1 MTRDEFQEVCHG
13 FVDSDQY
20 LAFRDVLETT
30 HKKALSFN
38 KLAQLRQKFSKST
51 VPVNMVWLELAFFLD
66 VENEAIEFYGVQPM
80 MMDMEQ
86 PQPEIREFP
95 GRVLNGQIGQPQP
108 VDWPKILQLCQTF
121 NRNLPNP
128 IALPFVRVA
137 RDETRTNSLYYRLW
151 GVEYP

>member
-1 MTRDEFQEVCHG
+1 
-13 FVDSDQY
+13 
-20 LAFRDVLETT
+20 
-30 HKKALSFN
+30 
-38 KLAQLRQKFSKST
+38 
-51 VPVNMVWLELAFFLD
+51 
-66 VENEAIEFYGVQPM
+66 M

-95 GRVLNGQIGQPQP
+95 GMVLNGQIGQPQP
-108 VDWPKILQLCQTF
+108 VDWPKILQLCQAF

-137 RDETRTNSLYYRLW
+137 RDETRTNSLYYRLR